1 MMKTNLDFL
10 LDKKLKQP
18 KQPEFVVLNEYCQCY
33 SGLKGGYPVFS
44 DDMDEARTLTNMEQF
59 KKVQYGTSYNLEI
72 LYV

>member
-1 MMKTNLDFL
+1 MKINLDFL

-44 DDMDEARTLTNMEQF
+44 DNMDEARTLNNMEQF

>member
-33 SGLKGGYPVFS
+33 SGLKGGYPAFS
-44 DDMDEARTLTNMEQF
+44 DNMDEARTLTNMEQF